1 MPTGRTASGSSAP
14 GTVTAS
20 AAIRKTT
27 ETTSSGASSAN
38 SDEPR
43 RTASSDELRRTAT
56 GSRASSASAS
66 AASQASQASQSSR
79 LILTGRAHV
88 DWVQVQWSV
97 WTMIEYDLPEITT
110 VFKHGGV
117 CGLATWI
124 MEGVVDIWD
133 AFPFVSFLLSVA
145 GMITVAHYTGLG
157 LVHVFLR
164 NEGERING
172 TKLGCFCVVVAAA
185 GGMGSQLLFY
195 KSRPKQHRRRLAL
208 AASALYPIFICIN
221 VILNSSSGRSSPAAL
236 LDAALL
242 SFVGSHCF
250 LHRVFVR
257 ALANLLPCFSW
268 HFCKRQFNSLTEARG
283 SNLTHLLIASA
294 IYIVSFIAS
303 CHFQARL
310 SWKIDRKHARRAA

>member
-133 AFPFVSFLLSVA
+133 AFPFVSFVSMLPHPPARTRCLA
-145 GMITVAHYTGLG
+145 
-157 LVHVFLR
+157 R
-164 NEGERING
+164 EGAWGKRE
-172 TKLGCFCVVVAAA
+172 GC
-185 GGMGSQLLFY
+185 
-195 KSRPKQHRRRLAL
+195 
-208 AASALYPIFICIN
+208 
-221 VILNSSSGRSSPAAL
+221 
-236 LDAALL
+236 
-242 SFVGSHCF
+242 
-250 LHRVFVR
+250 VR
-257 ALANLLPCFSW
+257 GP
-268 HFCKRQFNSLTEARG
+268 
-283 SNLTHLLIASA
+283 
-294 IYIVSFIAS
+294 
-303 CHFQARL
+303 
-310 SWKIDRKHARRAA
+310 

>member
-1 MPTGRTASGSSAP
+1 MRERSMRVFSWHC
-14 GTVTAS
+14 
-20 AAIRKTT
+20 
-27 ETTSSGASSAN
+27 E
-38 SDEPR
+38 
-43 RTASSDELRRTAT
+43 
-56 GSRASSASAS
+56 RAYAR
-66 AASQASQASQSSR
+66 QG
-79 LILTGRAHV
+79 L
-88 DWVQVQWSV
+88 
-97 WTMIEYDLPEITT
+97 
-110 VFKHGGV
+110 
-117 CGLATWI
+117 GLA
-124 MEGVVDIWD
+124 ECDLFLVQ
-133 AFPFVSFLLSVA
+133 LLSVA

-195 KSRPKQHRRRLAL
+195 KSRPKLYRRRLAL

-303 CHFQARL
+303 CHFQVHLSTHTRTHAHMHTRLCVPCRIFLARSL
-310 SWKIDRKHARRAA
+310 SLALTLPHVGSSQLENRQEACKTSGVTAS